1 MIDERTRLIINNLEE
16 RNDREFMCF
25 IVSSSI
31 MAGGLVFTL
40 VYTLLR

>member
-25 IVSSSI
+25 IVPNVLI
-31 MAGGLVFTL
+31 GKA
-40 VYTLLR
+40 YTFLNNFGKK